1 MLQSIVWSTLGTS
14 VDTSVSLMSSDLD
27 SITGVELVQ
36 TLSSESGLELTP
48 CLLYTSDAAD
58 E

>member
-27 SITGVELVQ
+27 SITGVELV
-36 TLSSESGLELTP
+36 
-48 CLLYTSDAAD
+48 
-58 E
+58 